1 MVFVVQVC
9 MVVHGVGTSGVR
21 HHVHHVGRTHDTWCT
36 RCTYMVQGIPTCY
49 GVLPIALSALQFD
62 IHDIVASPD
71 SITGEAIQLCGSK

>member
-1 MVFVVQVC
+1 MFVVQVC
-9 MVVHGVGTSGVR
+9 MVVHGAGTSGVR
-21 HHVHHVGRTHDTWCT
+21 HIVHHVGHTHVTWCT
-36 RCTYMVQGIPTCY
+36 RCTYTVHGVRTCY